1 MKYAFIAEH
10 LGQFQ
15 VTTMTRV
22 LGVARSGFYAWQ
34 ARQGTVSA
42 RARAQHGLDARV
54 AEAFVAAK
62 ERSGAIRITKALAK
76 QGVVHNRKT
85 VAKSLCR
92 LGLRAKA
99 ARKFKATTQSR
110 HNLPVAA
117 NLLAQDFKASAPN
130 QKWAG
135 DITYLWTDEG
145 WLYLA
150 VVLDLYS
157 RRVIGWAMSERM
169 TAQLVCDALQMA
181 LFRRKQPRG
190 VIVHS
195 DRGSQYCSHDYQALL
210 KANGLHCSMSAKG
223 NCYDNACSE
232 SFFHSLKVEAIHGER
247 FTSRAKMREMV
258 FEYIEVDYNRHRLHS
273 TLGYQSPEAFEQ
285 HVA

>member
-1 MKYAFIAEH
+1 VKYAFIAEH
-10 LGQFQ
+10 TGQFQ
-15 VTTMTRV
+15 VTAMARV

-34 ARQGTVSA
+34 ARQGKVSA
-42 RARAQHGLDARV
+42 RAQAQHGLDAQV
-54 AEAFVAAK
+54 AEAFAAAK

-76 QGVVHNRKT
+76 QGVAHNRKT
-85 VAKSLCR
+85 VAKSLR
-92 LGLRAKA
+92 RQGLRAKA

-110 HNLPVAA
+110 HNLPVAD
-117 NLLAQDFKASAPN
+117 NLLAQNFSASAPN

-195 DRGSQYCSHDYQALL
+195 DQGSQYCSQDFQALL
-210 KANGLHCSMSAKG
+210 
-223 NCYDNACSE
+223 NAPRPALQ
-232 SFFHSLKVEAIHGER
+232 HER
-247 FTSRAKMREMV
+247 QRQLLRQRVPAYGRGHPTHPPTDVRAYLRGSGKLAQVNIRT
-258 FEYIEVDYNRHRLHS
+258 IRA
-273 TLGYQSPEAFEQ
+273 T
-285 HVA
+285 